1 MKRILTVLLPALC
14 LLGMTFLPGQR
25 SSANEDHALPKVVAR
40 LDQHFRAADLP
51 TTITLYTPEEIG
63 LFRINAYAVVTN
75 SDPSG
80 AFVGYFSFGWTDN
93 VSTKPPQLVLA
104 NTGNLGLEFFGLP
117 VFGFD
122 YFGPGAYSSTSFI
135 VRGAGST
142 PITFSAANKIVPGI
156 PGNNE
161 FTVFFTIEKLS
172 N

>member
-14 LLGMTFLPGQR
+14 LLGMTFLPGLR
-25 SSANEDHALPKVVAR
+25 SSANEDNPLPKVVAR

-51 TTITLYTPEEIG
+51 TTITLYTPEESG
-63 LFRINAYAVVTN
+63 LFRINGYAVVTN

-80 AFVGYFSFGWTDN
+80 AFVGYFTFGWTDN
-93 VSTKPPQLVLA
+93 VSTKPPQQVLA
-104 NTGNLGLEFFGLP
+104 NAGNFGLP
-117 VFGFD
+117 PFGPPAFGLA
-122 YFGPGAYSSTSFI
+122 YFGPGAYDSTSFI
-135 VRGAGST
+135 VREAGST
-142 PITFSAANKIVPGI
+142 PITFSAANTIVPGI